1 MGYRLLAL
9 DIDGTLLKSNHRLT
23 KQTKEAIE
31 FVKRKGVY
39 VTLATGRSFPS
50 AKKVATALNLDTDL
64 VTHDGA
70 FIASSMEIPTF
81 EKRLTNTKAH
91 QIVKIL
97 EQYNCH
103 VRVMHEKFAVGN
115 KLKQKNFLIAKM
127 TVGIG
132 DPIFYP
138 VQFVDSLSKF
148 LQREPVMPPK
158 IHAFFFS
165 EADRIEV
172 EKVLDKEVSGINL
185 LSSSEGGMEIV
196 SEGVSKARGVQN
208 LCRRL
213 GIPLEE
219 TVAIG
224 SYYNDMEMITQ
235 AGLGVVM
242 GNAPDDLKKVASWV
256 TRSNNQDGVAYM
268 VREVFRKQ
276 LNIQR

>member
-23 KQTKEAIE
+23 RQTREAIE

-50 AKKVATALNLDTDL
+50 AKKVATALNLETDL

-70 FIASSMEIPTF
+70 YIASSMEKPIY
-81 EKRLTNTKAH
+81 EKRLTNTKAR

-97 EQYNCH
+97 ENYNCH

-115 KLKQKNFLIAKM
+115 KLKQKNYLIAKM

-138 VQFVDSLSKF
+138 VQFVDSLSKY
-148 LQREPVMPPK
+148 LLREMIMPPK

-165 EADRIEV
+165 EADRLEV
-172 EKVLDKEVSGINL
+172 EKVLYEEIADIHL

-196 SEGVSKARGVQN
+196 PEGVSKARGIQV
-208 LCRRL
+208 LCHRL
-213 GIPLEE
+213 GIPLGE

-224 SYYNDMEMITQ
+224 SYYNDKDMIKQ
-235 AGLGVVM
+235 AGLGVAM
-242 GNAPDDLKKVASWV
+242 GNAPDGLKNVASWV

-276 LNIQR
+276 PNVQR